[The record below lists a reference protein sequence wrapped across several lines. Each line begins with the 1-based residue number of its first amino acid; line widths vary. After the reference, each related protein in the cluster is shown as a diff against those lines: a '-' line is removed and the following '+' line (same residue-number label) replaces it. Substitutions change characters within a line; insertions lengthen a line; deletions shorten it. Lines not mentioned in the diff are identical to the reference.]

1 MPVAQYHFEFPTEQD
16 ARRFVH
22 SVAWS
27 FEDVALYRQNATVL
41 VLDGMGRS
49 RQERLLTMA
58 ILKDGKSTI

>member
-1 MPVAQYHFEFPTEQD
+1 LASAAQYHFEFPSEQD

-27 FEDVALYRQNATVL
+27 FEDVALYRQESRVIVVDAE
-41 VLDGMGRS
+41 GRA

-58 ILKDGKSTI
+58 ILKDGKTT